1 MNIKIDRLILLK
13 YLNYSFF
20 LTCLNEKINNPILKN
35 VLLEVKNKKIYLK
48 IISNN
53 ICKTIF
59 SFRNEFQNS
68 SDYLLIDPKKI
79 IDVIQYCNEKY
90 IIMNKVD
97 DSILRISYKNYEIN
111 LNILDWEYYP
121 NFKIGG
127 IDKANK
133 IDLNINDILF
143 INKKISFPSQ
153 IDYINNLKFYNS
165 IQFNSIDE
173 EGMLNIYY
181 TNSVQ
186 FSIWTRLYN
195 GIKFKFSFQKDI
207 FKIIETI
214 VKNSEIFHIY
224 FFDNKLYIFNDNVK
238 IEIKNWEDLSSSF
251 QFLDVKKFLNNNNN
265 NNISVCINKKDIINA
280 LEKSLILKSFGLKS
294 VEFYVSKN
302 QLVIKSKENNI
313 GNSKEII
320 SIKSK
325 NLSESFYI
333 NVDIT
338 YILSMIK
345 IHDGEEIEIDFGG
358 NSSNVRIDPI
368 IIKNNINKNYIQI
381 IVLSSV

>member
-35 VLLEVKNKKIYLK
+35 VLLEVKNKIIYLK

-59 SFRNEFQNS
+59 SFKNEFQNS
-68 SDYLLIDPKKI
+68 DDYLLIDPKKI

-90 IIMNKVD
+90 IVMNKVD
-97 DSILRISYKNYEIN
+97 NSILRISYKNYEIN

-121 NFKIGG
+121 NFEIGE

-133 IDLNINDILF
+133 IDLNIDDILF

-186 FSIWTRLYN
+186 FSIWSRLYN
-195 GIKFKFSFQKDI
+195 GIKFKFSFHKDI

-214 VKNSEIFHIY
+214 VKNSEIFEIY
-224 FFDNKLYIFNDNVK
+224 FFDNKLYIFNNSIK

-251 QFLDVKKFLNNNNN
+251 QFLDIKKFLNNND
-265 NNISVCINKKDIINA
+265 NNISLYVNKKDIINA

-333 NVDIT
+333 NVDIS

-345 IHDGEEIEIDFGG
+345 VHDGEEIEIDFIE
-358 NSSNVRIDPI
+358 NSSNVKIDPI